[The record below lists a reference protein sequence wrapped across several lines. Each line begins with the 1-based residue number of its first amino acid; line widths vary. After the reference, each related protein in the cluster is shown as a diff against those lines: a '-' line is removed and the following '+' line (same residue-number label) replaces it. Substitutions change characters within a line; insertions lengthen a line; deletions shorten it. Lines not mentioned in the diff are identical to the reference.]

1 MYFRLMMEMN
11 AFISFGRCC
20 SVFILNDFIYLFVFI
35 EYCPCLPTSRSML
48 FTRAC
53 LHADKNHI
61 ETLWFAE
68 YNFKFVGVLLV

>member
-35 EYCPCLPTSRSML
+35 EYCPCLPASRSML

-61 ETLWFAE
+61 ETL
-68 YNFKFVGVLLV
+68 YGLPYIISSV